1 TIFAMTVSFLRQRF
15 RRRLQGLRVACP
27 PLCKDIVMGWET
39 LFKGRSPFGV
49 AVPLH
54 KVIRMSE
61 LRN

>member
-1 TIFAMTVSFLRQRF
+1 
-15 RRRLQGLRVACP
+15 
-27 PLCKDIVMGWET
+27 MGWET

-61 LRN
+61 LRNQRI

>member
-1 TIFAMTVSFLRQRF
+1 
-15 RRRLQGLRVACP
+15 
-27 PLCKDIVMGWET
+27 MGWET
-39 LFKGRSPFGV
+39 LFKGHSPFGV